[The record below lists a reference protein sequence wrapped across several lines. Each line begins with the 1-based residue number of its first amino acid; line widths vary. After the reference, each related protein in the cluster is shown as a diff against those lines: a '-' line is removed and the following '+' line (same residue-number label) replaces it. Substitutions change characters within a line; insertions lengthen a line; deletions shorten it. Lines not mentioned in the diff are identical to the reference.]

1 MCAKA
6 IEDFEKRS
14 ISEISSEI
22 KELKDVTL
30 LKSYIDEK
38 KKSLNKVSF
47 VLWHLG
53 EIDKLPFATNQA
65 EADTWRSEI
74 IQSLYWKTL
83 QEVLLKLLSEQ
94 GASKQVEAS
103 YKYLISQGWDIDSKE
118 DLQTVVFFFGSFKSS
133 FPDIIVEESNF
144 RCKINQYYIELY
156 DAGVIKEVSEARIK
170 QHVGELKTDD
180 EKAAFIE
187 KLPFE
192 KIIPC
197 YLSFPALSKYQE
209 RYVTTILEKEIS
221 KIDFICFD
229 LESDGER
236 IDEFVWKTKSGI
248 KRDVDFE
255 QSIDGIA
262 KLVGLI
268 NIGSLVIGHNIKEF
282 DLAVLANHGAN
293 PSSDFIWDTFEIEM
307 LLNPERFSYGLKTRH
322 NANFDTELTYRLFK
336 NQLSRIIVSQK
347 TSQAIKK
354 LLPKTAVE
362 AINQISNSLNWALLN
377 DDYFENQSNEFFRPN
392 PTNRNISEQTSNQ
405 LSEKLNKTGIKVV
418 IAPEF
423 LWNTLSHQFDFT
435 FYSYDK
441 SLSFCLNK
449 DKIETTLQNEEL
461 LKTILLRFIDSRT
474 TKGLKPYLQHL
485 PTSIRLRL
493 TPEQTVLICD
503 SIDIRFK
510 DNNRKT
516 ICVKPAD
523 IWIIK
528 QLGNQVAELEVV
540 VIGHELYNL
549 TTKMQLGA
557 DLDFATIFDRLKKEP
572 IWLQM
577 SGGKSFISLKQR
589 HCKQLGITNF
599 PEFIQNIWL
608 EKIGKGKFKVWCNTN
623 FEEAINDLRNDQIS
637 YINWIDESFN
647 KENAFI
653 VRPDAKT
660 SNYIAEQKRVNP
672 ESLYRKL
679 YWIYQFK
686 LIENLGNLNNP
697 KVLIVNDESE
707 IEMLS
712 AYARRKGYYIPDK
725 KATLTRQVE
734 LLHLHNSSNKL
745 IIATFQTLDKIIS
758 SNYVGAL
765 DFIWDSF
772 LLQEKSQMLNGK
784 IPANSQLNEEQKGDD
799 FQVNITSKSKDYD
812 LFSLIKLHKPLIDYY
827 YKVLHDNNP
836 DSNLFLCDTRLTDY
850 YGIEKSLNLN
860 AKNIQMW
867 HSESNYDEDKTLA
880 SEFFSSIHENADT
893 NFNIDEAKEIL
904 RHIFLMPDEGSIP
917 YPWHDYQHPCLNEIL
932 PAKKD
937 LLISLPTGAGKSLLF
952 QGPALF
958 RSAFSCKL
966 SIVISPLRALMQDQV
981 DALWNRGFYSNVEF
995 LSGDKSNVEIKD
1007 IYRRISGGEI
1017 TLLYITPERFRSRSF
1032 ENCLLTRLDADNG
1045 LEYVIFDEAHCIS
1058 QWGQEFRPDYL
1069 NAGRKVAGYSEFY
1082 QMRKLLF
1089 SATISEQVFE
1099 EIGIL
1104 MPGIVTVE
1112 GTEKSYNPVRDHIKM
1127 DFKHNIVEDDRLYE
1141 IAQYINPAKFNSELS
1156 RVIVFVKSRK
1166 KVEECALLFPDTL
1179 KTAFGSDC
1187 SFAEKVGGFH
1197 AGMDAEDRKDTYEK
1211 FKSGDVVILFATKA
1225 FGMGMDIPNIHFVT
1239 HYSPPSTFE
1248 DFLQEVGRAG
1258 RNERQRLEAGFNN
1271 TENPIKTLCLT
1282 SNDDFAKLKDQLH
1295 ESRISWNEIK
1305 EIKQILENYIAGFK
1319 PLEPNSEMPI
1329 AVPFDLY
1336 SKEKCATREAL
1347 DNKFRLAL
1355 HWLEQLDRIKLG
1367 YFTISHL
1374 EFDTASLT
1382 NLAERINQC
1391 PDKNCAKICHAI
1403 IELLSTE
1410 NQSNQVT
1417 QLAIASLRSI
1427 SKLSLDNL
1435 FSALLKAHALG
1446 LLKLLQ
1452 EVVIEPTKVRLDET
1466 NYCKSFYYEN
1476 RKYPALQV
1484 IFSLA
1489 SKILSSVPLNDSRFL
1504 EGEELDDF
1512 LNESLTEIISFE
1524 KLPWTKKENIE
1535 TQTKEYDNY
1544 IKDIRK
1550 KRSKHAFTII
1560 RLLGKT
1566 KHETKMEK
1574 VVDGNQKIRVKQ
1586 SVFNG
1591 YHKKEEWTN
1600 KIKQLERDCIKLL
1613 DYIAEQYFDEN
1624 KKKFNWPDIIAELN
1638 FTGNIQYLSDL
1649 LFILSVFGYS
1659 KAGGLLPSS
1668 IEVYLQST
1676 DLIDENQENH
1686 SDKNIYN
1693 EFVET
1698 QEVRELKLISLQVL
1712 SKLQDDKKDTF
1723 IKGFFAAKTK
1733 LELINHLQ
1741 NVGDIDDEHPIF
1753 KAFRG
1758 EAIKYQENNRLND
1771 EQREIYFSDVN
1782 QNINV
1787 VAGPGSGKTHT
1798 LTLRVARL
1806 VYYKYANPE
1815 EILVLAYNRAVVSEL
1830 KERLGQLF
1838 KDLGFGNLVKRIKIY
1853 TFHGLAKKYC
1863 QGQLADL
1870 PFEKWEPKLLETL
1883 EKTPGVVTNHLAP
1896 LKHILVDEFQDIN
1909 EVRMDVLYRL
1919 NELTQAYL
1927 FIIGDPNQSIY
1938 GYDRG
1943 VMNPYHYYNDFDK
1956 RFNPTKFN
1964 LLDNHRS
1971 YPDILSLAGQ
1981 ILTLPEEHQHLIPNP
1996 TKIPEE
2002 NFMPNYAQVVDRTQQ
2017 RIDWWDQISV
2027 LMEERIDQRPYKQIA
2042 ILFRTNNEVYR
2053 GFQKMKGLGLSGIR
2067 IRIQGSLP
2075 YEFTRIREGHAVL
2088 LYLKSKLGQQ
2098 IPSAFKQT
2106 FREHIDNLINQN
2118 PNWNH
2123 FYIRVM
2129 HALVLEYLDE
2139 QDENQAFD
2147 NLLEFITELT
2157 YKDDGQLYKIYEKH
2171 IEEVAALTHETEIV
2185 LTTMHKVKGLEFD
2198 SVIIPPSFSSLP
2210 LKNNDFLSQAEL
2222 DEQLGEEKRLA
2233 FVAYT
2238 RARYRLL
2245 IFKHSREI
2253 ALENNSMY
2261 KMPENTNNS
2270 LGIPVQPEIKKL
2282 KIGWAAKSYNFNG
2295 GVNNYIKN
2303 SINSGDF
2310 VFVKKRDVL
2319 YNGTT
2324 FSVCELLKENTT
2336 RAIGELAGN
2345 SNIIRNYNVV
2355 SGFVVNEVVV
2365 WSFEDT
2371 LKFDSENGTSYAKD
2385 WSPEAREQG
2394 YIYLVDFAGF
2404 GTPN

>member
-1 MCAKA
+1 
-6 IEDFEKRS
+6 
-14 ISEISSEI
+14 
-22 KELKDVTL
+22 
-30 LKSYIDEK
+30 
-38 KKSLNKVSF
+38 
-47 VLWHLG
+47 
-53 EIDKLPFATNQA
+53 
-65 EADTWRSEI
+65 
-74 IQSLYWKTL
+74 
-83 QEVLLKLLSEQ
+83 
-94 GASKQVEAS
+94 
-103 YKYLISQGWDIDSKE
+103 
-118 DLQTVVFFFGSFKSS
+118 
-133 FPDIIVEESNF
+133 
-144 RCKINQYYIELY
+144 
-156 DAGVIKEVSEARIK
+156 
-170 QHVGELKTDD
+170 
-180 EKAAFIE
+180 
-187 KLPFE
+187 
-192 KIIPC
+192 
-197 YLSFPALSKYQE
+197 
-209 RYVTTILEKEIS
+209 
-221 KIDFICFD
+221 
-229 LESDGER
+229 
-236 IDEFVWKTKSGI
+236 
-248 KRDVDFE
+248 
-255 QSIDGIA
+255 
-262 KLVGLI
+262 
-268 NIGSLVIGHNIKEF
+268 
-282 DLAVLANHGAN
+282 
-293 PSSDFIWDTFEIEM
+293 
-307 LLNPERFSYGLKTRH
+307 
-322 NANFDTELTYRLFK
+322 
-336 NQLSRIIVSQK
+336 
-347 TSQAIKK
+347 
-354 LLPKTAVE
+354 
-362 AINQISNSLNWALLN
+362 
-377 DDYFENQSNEFFRPN
+377 
-392 PTNRNISEQTSNQ
+392 
-405 LSEKLNKTGIKVV
+405 
-418 IAPEF
+418 
-423 LWNTLSHQFDFT
+423 
-435 FYSYDK
+435 
-441 SLSFCLNK
+441 
-449 DKIETTLQNEEL
+449 
-461 LKTILLRFIDSRT
+461 
-474 TKGLKPYLQHL
+474 
-485 PTSIRLRL
+485 
-493 TPEQTVLICD
+493 
-503 SIDIRFK
+503 
-510 DNNRKT
+510 
-516 ICVKPAD
+516 
-523 IWIIK
+523 
-528 QLGNQVAELEVV
+528 
-540 VIGHELYNL
+540 
-549 TTKMQLGA
+549 
-557 DLDFATIFDRLKKEP
+557 
-572 IWLQM
+572 
-577 SGGKSFISLKQR
+577 
-589 HCKQLGITNF
+589 
-599 PEFIQNIWL
+599 
-608 EKIGKGKFKVWCNTN
+608 
-623 FEEAINDLRNDQIS
+623 
-637 YINWIDESFN
+637 
-647 KENAFI
+647 
-653 VRPDAKT
+653 
-660 SNYIAEQKRVNP
+660 
-672 ESLYRKL
+672 
-679 YWIYQFK
+679 
-686 LIENLGNLNNP
+686 
-697 KVLIVNDESE
+697 
-707 IEMLS
+707 
-712 AYARRKGYYIPDK
+712 
-725 KATLTRQVE
+725 
-734 LLHLHNSSNKL
+734 
-745 IIATFQTLDKIIS
+745 
-758 SNYVGAL
+758 
-765 DFIWDSF
+765 
-772 LLQEKSQMLNGK
+772 
-784 IPANSQLNEEQKGDD
+784 
-799 FQVNITSKSKDYD
+799 
-812 LFSLIKLHKPLIDYY
+812 
-827 YKVLHDNNP
+827 
-836 DSNLFLCDTRLTDY
+836 
-850 YGIEKSLNLN
+850 
-860 AKNIQMW
+860 
-867 HSESNYDEDKTLA
+867 
-880 SEFFSSIHENADT
+880 
-893 NFNIDEAKEIL
+893 
-904 RHIFLMPDEGSIP
+904 
-917 YPWHDYQHPCLNEIL
+917 
-932 PAKKD
+932 
-937 LLISLPTGAGKSLLF
+937 
-952 QGPALF
+952 
-958 RSAFSCKL
+958 
-966 SIVISPLRALMQDQV
+966 
-981 DALWNRGFYSNVEF
+981 
-995 LSGDKSNVEIKD
+995 
-1007 IYRRISGGEI
+1007 
-1017 TLLYITPERFRSRSF
+1017 
-1032 ENCLLTRLDADNG
+1032 
-1045 LEYVIFDEAHCIS
+1045 
-1058 QWGQEFRPDYL
+1058 
-1069 NAGRKVAGYSEFY
+1069 
-1082 QMRKLLF
+1082 
-1089 SATISEQVFE
+1089 
-1099 EIGIL
+1099 
-1104 MPGIVTVE
+1104 
-1112 GTEKSYNPVRDHIKM
+1112 
-1127 DFKHNIVEDDRLYE
+1127 
-1141 IAQYINPAKFNSELS
+1141 
-1156 RVIVFVKSRK
+1156 
-1166 KVEECALLFPDTL
+1166 
-1179 KTAFGSDC
+1179 
-1187 SFAEKVGGFH
+1187 
-1197 AGMDAEDRKDTYEK
+1197 
-1211 FKSGDVVILFATKA
+1211 
-1225 FGMGMDIPNIHFVT
+1225 MGMDIPNIHFVT

-1271 TENPIKTLCLT
+1271 TENLIKTLCLT

-1336 SKEKCATREAL
+1336 SKEKCATQEAL

-1391 PDKNCAKICHAI
+1391 PDKDCAKICHAI

-1452 EVVIEPTKVRLDET
+1452 EVVIEPTKIRLDET

-1489 SKILSSVPLNDSRFL
+1489 SKILSSVPLNDSRFF

-1535 TQTKEYDNY
+1535 TQTKEYNNY
-1544 IKDIRK
+1544 IKDFRK

-1574 VVDGNQKIRVKQ
+1574 VVDGNRKIRVKQ

-1613 DYIAEQYFDEN
+1613 DYIAKQYFDEN

-1649 LFILSVFGYS
+1649 LFILSVLGYS

-1686 SDKNIYN
+1686 PDKNIYN
-1693 EFVET
+1693 EFIET

-1838 KDLGFGNLVKRIKIY
+1838 KDLGFGNLAKRIKIY
-1853 TFHGLAKKYC
+1853 TFYGLAKKYC

-1919 NELTQAYL
+1919 NELTQAHL

-2002 NFMPNYAQVVDRTQQ
+2002 NFMPDYAQIIDRTQQ

-2053 GFQKMKGLGLSGIR
+2053 GFQKIKGLGLSGIR

-2345 SNIIRNYNVV
+2345 SNIIQDYNIV

-2385 WSPEAREQG
+2385 WSPEARKQG

-2404 GTPN
+2404 GTLN